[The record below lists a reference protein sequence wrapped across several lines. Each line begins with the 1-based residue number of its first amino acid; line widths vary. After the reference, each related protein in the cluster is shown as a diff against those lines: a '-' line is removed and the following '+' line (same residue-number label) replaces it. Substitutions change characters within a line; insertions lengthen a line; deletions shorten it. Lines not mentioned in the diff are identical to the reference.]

1 MINSIILISLST
13 LCISF
18 AIAYSI
24 TLKRLA
30 RLTQECAKL
39 FIDNKTLE
47 EFIAT
52 NNVEFK
58 NDSDIHKENFIK
70 FLSDSRDWAF
80 DYIEDVQKGLSRFIE
95 EVEPQ
100 LEYYNEY
107 GVVIE
112 GMVPPHDFAL
122 KKISKEFEE
131 LKKLLPEETDD
142 RR

>member
-1 MINSIILISLST
+1 MSDSIILISLST

-18 AIAYSI
+18 AIAYSV
-24 TLKRLA
+24 TLKKLA

-80 DYIEDVQKGLSRFIE
+80 SYIE
-95 EVEPQ
+95 EVQVGLSKFVSDIEP
-100 LEYYNEY
+100 EINYFREY
-107 GVVIE
+107 GDITS
-112 GMVPPHDFAL
+112 MQPNYYSL
-122 KKISKEFEE
+122 KKITDAYDE
-131 LKKLLPEETDD
+131 LTKLLPKEEEEVK
-142 RR
+142 

>member
-13 LCISF
+13 LCVSF

-24 TLKRLA
+24 TLKKLA

-80 DYIEDVQKGLSRFIE
+80 GYIEDVQKGLEKFISYA
-95 EVEPQ
+95 EPEINHFNENVDISKGT
-100 LEYYNEY
+100 EYYSF
-107 GVVIE
+107 
-112 GMVPPHDFAL
+112 M
-122 KKISKEFEE
+122 KKFSKEYKE
-131 LKKLLPEETDD
+131 LKKLMPTDTITKD
-142 RR
+142 A

>member
-13 LCISF
+13 LCVSF

-24 TLKRLA
+24 TLKKLA

-80 DYIEDVQKGLSRFIE
+80 AYIE
-95 EVEPQ
+95 EVQRGLTKFVDDVEP
-100 LEYYNEY
+100 EINYFKEY
-107 GVVIE
+107 GDITS
-112 GMVPPHDFAL
+112 MKPNYYSL
-122 KKISKEFEE
+122 KKITDAYEE
-131 LKKLLPEETDD
+131 LTKLLPKEEEEVK
-142 RR
+142 

>member
-1 MINSIILISLST
+1 MINNIMLISLST

-47 EFIAT
+47 EFIAS
-52 NNVEFK
+52 NNIEFK

-80 DYIEDVQKGLSRFIE
+80 GYIE
-95 EVEPQ
+95 EVQVGLSKFVEDVDSYI
-100 LEYYNEY
+100 EYFDKY
-107 GVVIE
+107 GDTISVE
-112 GMVPPHDFAL
+112 RPDYAAML
-122 KKISKEFEE
+122 QISKAYKD
-131 LKKLLPEETDD
+131 LKKLLPIEEKQ
-142 RR
+142 

>member
-1 MINSIILISLST
+1 MINSIIIISLST

-18 AIAYSI
+18 AVAYSI

-52 NNVEFK
+52 NNIEFK

-80 DYIEDVQKGLSRFIE
+80 AYIE
-95 EVEPQ
+95 EVQAGLNKFVNDIEP
-100 LEYYNEY
+100 EISYFKEY
-107 GVVIE
+107 GDVTS
-112 GMVPPHDFAL
+112 MQPNYFSL
-122 KKISKEFEE
+122 KKITDAYDELTKLLPKEE
-131 LKKLLPEETDD
+131 LK
-142 RR
+142 

>member
-1 MINSIILISLST
+1 MIDSVILISLST

-24 TLKRLA
+24 TLKKLA

-52 NNVEFK
+52 NNIEFK

-80 DYIEDVQKGLSRFIE
+80 EYIEDVQTQLETFVRD
-95 EVEPQ
+95 VEP
-100 LEYYNEY
+100 EIMYFDEY
-107 GVVIE
+107 GLV
-112 GMVPPHDFAL
+112 GDAYPHYHSM
-122 KKISKEFEE
+122 KKISAAYKD
-131 LKKLLPEETDD
+131 LKKLLPEEVDD

>member
-13 LCISF
+13 LCVSF

-24 TLKRLA
+24 TLKKLA

-80 DYIEDVQKGLSRFIE
+80 AYIE
-95 EVEPQ
+95 EVQRGLTKFVDDVEP
-100 LEYYNEY
+100 EISYFKEY
-107 GVVIE
+107 GDLTS
-112 GMVPPHDFAL
+112 MKPNYYSL
-122 KKISKEFEE
+122 KRITEAYEE
-131 LKKLLPEETDD
+131 LTKLLPKEEEEVK
-142 RR
+142 

>member
-13 LCISF
+13 LCVSF
-18 AIAYSI
+18 AIAYSV
-24 TLKRLA
+24 TLKKLA

-80 DYIEDVQKGLSRFIE
+80 AYIE
-95 EVEPQ
+95 EVQRGLTKFVDDVEP
-100 LEYYNEY
+100 EISYFKEY
-107 GVVIE
+107 GDLTS
-112 GMVPPHDFAL
+112 MKPNYYSL
-122 KKISKEFEE
+122 KKITDAYEE
-131 LKKLLPEETDD
+131 LTKLLPKEEEEVK
-142 RR
+142 

>member
-13 LCISF
+13 LCVSF

-24 TLKRLA
+24 TLKKLA

-80 DYIEDVQKGLSRFIE
+80 AYIE
-95 EVEPQ
+95 EVQRGLTKFVDDVEP
-100 LEYYNEY
+100 EISYFKEY
-107 GVVIE
+107 GDLTS
-112 GMVPPHDFAL
+112 MKPNYYSL
-122 KKISKEFEE
+122 KKITDAYEE
-131 LKKLLPEETDD
+131 LTKLLPKEEEEVK
-142 RR
+142 

>member
-13 LCISF
+13 LCVSF
-18 AIAYSI
+18 AIAYSV
-24 TLKRLA
+24 TLKKLA

-80 DYIEDVQKGLSRFIE
+80 AYIE
-95 EVEPQ
+95 EVQRGLTKFVDDVEP
-100 LEYYNEY
+100 EIIYFKEY
-107 GVVIE
+107 GDLTS
-112 GMVPPHDFAL
+112 MKPNYYSL
-122 KKISKEFEE
+122 KKITEAYEE
-131 LKKLLPEETDD
+131 LTKLLPKEEEEVK
-142 RR
+142 